1 MRILL
6 SAYACEPDKGSEPA
20 VGWNW
25 AVELSK
31 KKYIVHVLTR
41 KNNKISIDAYFK
53 KYNKPHNLIFHYY
66 DLPSFFRVIKK
77 ESRFIRFYYLFW
89 QIGSYF
95 FIKKIINRYRFNII
109 HHVTFVGIRQPSFL
123 CNFGIPF
130 IFGPVG
136 GGDSIPFRLRY
147 RLGFKS
153 FFYEITRD
161 FFNFFI
167 KFDPFMWNTFFKSKI
182 IFVTSEQSKKLIP
195 KIFHHKVKLKLAIG
209 FNASNI
215 KYPKTNLT
223 KNKTF
228 KFIFVGRFLSL
239 KGMDLGIKA
248 FHLLEKEHSNISL
261 TMIGSGP
268 ELNSWTRLSKK
279 LNLDSKI
286 HWIPWIENKEVLNKI
301 NESDVL
307 LFPSLR
313 DSGGMVIFEAMA
325 AGKPC
330 IVINNGGPGQIIT
343 NECGYSIPLNN
354 SYDVTIEKIYNAMK
368 VLIEDKSTYRKLS
381 KNSRKI
387 IKYFSWSKLIN
398 GVYQSIK

>member
-1 MRILL
+1 
-6 SAYACEPDKGSEPA
+6 
-20 VGWNW
+20 
-25 AVELSK
+25 
-31 KKYIVHVLTR
+31 
-41 KNNKISIDAYFK
+41 
-53 KYNKPHNLIFHYY
+53 
-66 DLPSFFRVIKK
+66 
-77 ESRFIRFYYLFW
+77 
-89 QIGSYF
+89 
-95 FIKKIINRYRFNII
+95 
-109 HHVTFVGIRQPSFL
+109 
-123 CNFGIPF
+123 
-130 IFGPVG
+130 
-136 GGDSIPFRLRY
+136 
-147 RLGFKS
+147 
-153 FFYEITRD
+153 
-161 FFNFFI
+161 
-167 KFDPFMWNTFFKSKI
+167 
-182 IFVTSEQSKKLIP
+182 
-195 KIFHHKVKLKLAIG
+195 
-209 FNASNI
+209 
-215 KYPKTNLT
+215 
-223 KNKTF
+223 
-228 KFIFVGRFLSL
+228 
-239 KGMDLGIKA
+239 
-248 FHLLEKEHSNISL
+248 
-261 TMIGSGP
+261 MIGSGP

-381 KNSRKI
+381 KNSKKI